1 MNANRKPSESD
12 VIDAKFALVHALA
25 KCKGTSHSVVSH
37 STVTIGNEDAF
48 ECLTFRLRSSFSASP
63 EVGAG
68 LCGFVAEGRSHWYV
82 SVNMSCGHGW
92 CCKLEDLPGRLMDL
106 ERYVAIASSARQPH

>member
-48 ECLTFRLRSSFSASP
+48 ECLTFRLRTKLLLP
-63 EVGAG
+63 RKRG
-68 LCGFVAEGRSHWYV
+68 GR
-82 SVNMSCGHGW
+82 NA
-92 CCKLEDLPGRLMDL
+92 RF
-106 ERYVAIASSARQPH
+106 AIARGVGSRGPVCT